1 MAQVADT
8 TDVSISL
15 FYIKYTVKSLFVS
28 DLGIFEQGMVLSR
41 QGYFPRNGHE
51 PTIAK
56 ASKSEEYRPSVS
68 SGRVSPCI

>member
-1 MAQVADT
+1 MPQVADT

-15 FYIKYTVKSLFVS
+15 FCIKCTVKSLFVS
-28 DLGIFEQGMVLSR
+28 DLGVFEQGVVHIG
-41 QGYFPRNGHE
+41 QDCNPRNGPK

-56 ASKSEEYRPSVS
+56 ATKSKEYHPSVS